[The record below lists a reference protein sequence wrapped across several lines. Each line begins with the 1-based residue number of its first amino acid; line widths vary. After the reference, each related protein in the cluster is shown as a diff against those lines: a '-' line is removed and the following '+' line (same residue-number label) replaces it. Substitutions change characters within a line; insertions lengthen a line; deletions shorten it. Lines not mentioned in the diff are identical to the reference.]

1 MNATMPIKPIGN
13 EASTIDPSRIESLDG
28 LRGIASVAVLLFH
41 TCKMLQ
47 LFGPEG
53 LYEAIPGVAAVIV
66 FFVISGIVLTL
77 APLKRLSRGEQYNW
91 FGYFPRR
98 VIRLCVPL
106 VAAIALGVL
115 ASFVASAT
123 GLDPRQDKPIDWS
136 LEFSDIARQV
146 LMQFDVLFNASDGQ
160 YLIDGTR
167 FVRANSPTWSMSW
180 ELWFSLALPLA
191 VYIVWRTKRPWVGI
205 ISCVILAFFSSFT
218 GYFPIRMC
226 IMFIVGAYLAKMLP
240 SLLKRRLHWLLMLVV
255 LVACLSVIEF
265 QGVCA
270 SRGTFPIEGSFVQL
284 LSDIGCIG
292 LVALATMHGFVN
304 RFLSSRPMRFLG
316 KLSYSLYLT
325 HVLVVGSIGPILPRV
340 GISHPLAIASLII
353 VVSFLVAWAFWRIVE
368 KPSMEWSRRVGKE
381 TTSG

>member
-1 MNATMPIKPIGN
+1 MSMESISRNTSSETSLG
-13 EASTIDPSRIESLDG
+13 TSRIDSLDG
-28 LRGIASVAVLLFH
+28 LRGIASVIVLLYH

-53 LYEAIPGVAAVIV
+53 LYEAIPGVSAVIV
-66 FFVISGIVLTL
+66 FFVISGVVLTL
-77 APLKRLSRGEQYNW
+77 APMKKLSEGKQYNW
-91 FGYFPRR
+91 LGYYPRR

-115 ASFVASAT
+115 ASFVATAT

-136 LEFSDIARQV
+136 IGLAEIARQV
-146 LMQFDVLFNASDGQ
+146 LMQFDVLFNATDGQ
-160 YLIDGTR
+160 YFIDGTR

-191 VYIVWRTKRPWVGI
+191 VYVVWRTKRTWVGI
-205 ISCVILAFFSSFT
+205 AGCIVLAFLSSFT

-226 IMFIVGAYLAKMLP
+226 IMFIVGAYLAKVLP
-240 SLLKRRLHWLLMLVV
+240 VLQKRNLWWGLMLLA
-255 LVACLSVIEF
+255 LVASLAAIEF
-265 QGVCA
+265 QGFCA
-270 SRGTFPIEGSFVQL
+270 SRGIFPIDASLVQT
-284 LSDIGCIG
+284 LSDIGCMMI
-292 LVALATMHGFVN
+292 VILAAMSGFVN

-340 GISHPLAIASLII
+340 GVSSPVAIAAIII
-353 VVSFLVAWAFWRIVE
+353 VISFLVAWAFWRVVE
-368 KPSMEWSRRVGKE
+368 KPSMEWSRKVGKE
-381 TTSG
+381 AMRS

>member
-1 MNATMPIKPIGN
+1 MDVQNHPKHAAT
-13 EASTIDPSRIESLDG
+13 EATTGISRIDSLDG
-28 LRGIASVAVLLFH
+28 LRGIASVIVLIYH

-66 FFVISGIVLTL
+66 FFVISGIVLSL
-77 APLKRLSRGEQYNW
+77 APLKKLLQGEQYNW

-136 LEFSDIARQV
+136 VGVGDIARQV

-160 YLIDGTR
+160 YFIDGTR

-191 VYIVWRTKRPWVGI
+191 VYVIWRTKRAWIGI
-205 ISCVILAFFSSFT
+205 AACVVLAFFSSFT
-218 GYFPIRMC
+218 DYFPIRMC
-226 IMFIVGAYLAKMLP
+226 IMFIVGAYFAKLLP
-240 SLLKRRLHWLLMLVV
+240 NLMRQHLHWALMLLA
-255 LVACLSVIEF
+255 LVASLAAIEL
-265 QGVCA
+265 QGFCA
-270 SRGTFPIEGSFVQL
+270 SRGIFPIEASLVQT
-284 LSDIGCIG
+284 LSDIGCMGI
-292 LVALATMHGFVN
+292 VVLAAMTGFVN

-340 GISHPLAIASLII
+340 GVSSPVAIAAIII
-353 VVSFLVAWAFWRIVE
+353 VISFLIAWAFWRVVE
-368 KPSMEWSRRVGKE
+368 KPSMEWSRKVGKE
-381 TTSG
+381 AMRV